1 MSQASVMDI
10 RLAAERD
17 LPRIVE
23 IYNAAVP
30 SRRST
35 ADTETVT
42 PESRREWFHRHEP
55 QRRPLLVG
63 EDQGDIVAWMSFEDF
78 YGRPAYAH
86 TAELSIYIAPE
97 YQGRLLGK
105 RLLQRAE
112 ALAPSL
118 DIHTLVGYLFA
129 HNTPSLR
136 LLRASGYQEWG
147 RLLDVARMDGRDYSL
162 CIMGKRLEG
171 APAPLEAPD

>member
-23 IYNAAVP
+23 IYNAAIP

-35 ADTETVT
+35 ADTEPVT
-42 PESRREWFHRHEP
+42 ADARREWFHRHQP

-63 EDQGDIVAWMSFEDF
+63 EEAGDVVSWMSFEDF
-78 YGRPAYAH
+78 YGRPAYGH
-86 TAELSIYIAPE
+86 TAELSIYVAPD
-97 YQGRLLGK
+97 YQGKTVGKTLL
-105 RLLQRAE
+105 LRAE
-112 ALAPSL
+112 SLAPSL
-118 DIHTLVGYLFA
+118 DIHTLVGYVFA

-136 LLRASGYQEWG
+136 LLATCGYQEWG
-147 RLLDVARMDGRDYSL
+147 RLPDIARMDGRDYSL
-162 CIMGKRLEG
+162 CIMGKRLES
-171 APAPLEAPD
+171 APAPLEAPA